1 MTQAFVLTDLDW
13 EADARAALLKVAAEG
28 KPFDAFDLTQRADLR
43 EPPNS
48 SMWGALFR
56 EAAKD
61 GVIRWVGARK
71 SRRPQ
76 RRGSLVSVW
85 RAAA

>member
-1 MTQAFVLTDLDW
+1 MTQAMALEDLHW
-13 EADARAALLKVAAEG
+13 EVDAREALERVAKLG
-28 KPFDAFDLTQRADLR
+28 HPFDAYDLTQRAELR
-43 EPPNS
+43 EPPHHN
-48 SMWGALFR
+48 MWGPVFR

>member
-1 MTQAFVLTDLDW
+1 MSQAIALTDLDW
-13 EADARAALLKVAAEG
+13 EADARAALEQVAQLG
-28 KPFDAFDLTQRADLR
+28 KPFDAYDLTQQADLR
-43 EPPNS
+43 EPPVPN
-48 SMWGALFR
+48 MWGPVFR
-56 EAAKD
+56 QAAHD

>member
-1 MTQAFVLTDLDW
+1 MALEDLHW
-13 EADARAALLKVAAEG
+13 EADARAALEKVASEG
-28 KPFDAFDLTQRADLR
+28 KPFDAYDLTQKADLR

-56 EAAKD
+56 EASKD
-61 GVIRWVGARK
+61 GVIRWVGAHK
-71 SRRPQ
+71 SKRPQ

>member
-1 MTQAFVLTDLDW
+1 MTRAVVLEDLHW
-13 EADARAALLKVAAEG
+13 ESDARAALEKVAAMG
-28 KPFDAFDLTQRADLR
+28 HPFDAYDLTQRAELR

-56 EAAKD
+56 EASKD

-71 SRRPQ
+71 SLRPQ

>member
-1 MTQAFVLTDLDW
+1 MKAAVLEDCEW
-13 EADARAALLKVAAEG
+13 ESDAREALERVASEG
-28 KPFDAFDLTQRADLR
+28 KPFDAYDLTQKAELR
-43 EPPNS
+43 EPPS
-48 SMWGALFR
+48 SAMWGSLFR
-56 EAAKD
+56 QASAD
-61 GVIRWVGARK
+61 GVIRWIGAHK

>member
-1 MTQAFVLTDLDW
+1 MGQAIALEDLDW
-13 EADARAALLKVAAEG
+13 EADARAALEKVAKLG
-28 KPFDAFDLTQRADLR
+28 LPFDAYDLTQKADLR
-43 EPPNS
+43 EPPCS
-48 SMWGALFR
+48 PMWGALFR
-56 EAAKD
+56 EASKD

>member
-1 MTQAFVLTDLDW
+1 MTQAIALEDLDW
-13 EADARAALLKVAAEG
+13 EADARAALEKVARMG
-28 KPFDAFDLTQRADLR
+28 HPFDAYDLTQRADLR

-56 EAAKD
+56 EASKD